1 MAKIV
6 YAEYRVC
13 SSWDLNQ
20 ICEELGITTDAVV
33 DYYVKWEKLRLT
45 YTDSD
50 GDQVEVEYEPNL
62 FCASEHF
69 DYKRPTE
76 VITIDEEEEETI
88 E

>member
-6 YAEYRVC
+6 YAEYFVA
-13 SSWDLNQ
+13 STWDLDQ
-20 ICEELGITTDAVV
+20 ICEDIGITYDDVV
-33 DYYVKWEKLRLT
+33 EYYVKWETLHLT
-45 YTDSD
+45 YTDSE
-50 GDQVEVEYEPNL
+50 GDQVEVCFAPNL

-76 VITIDEEEEETI
+76 QYTLDEDEEETI

>member
-6 YAEYRVC
+6 YAEYRIA
-13 SSWDLNQ
+13 STWDLDQ

-33 DYYVKWEKLRLT
+33 EYYVKYEKLYLT

-50 GDQVEVEYEPNL
+50 GDEVKVEYDPNV

-76 VITIDEEEEETI
+76 QYTLDEELVA
-88 E
+88 